1 MERFNMTPRSDYRE
15 KIEALG
21 FDFHGDYWREEA
33 YYRFTPAEIERL
45 EEATREAYRMYCE
58 AAEYIISEKPDFM
71 ERMLQIP
78 AEVCER
84 ICESWNRDELSL
96 YGRFDFLLDEKGVP
110 RILEFNA
117 DTPTSLLEAS
127 VIQWQWKEECFPECD
142 QYNGIHEGLVQ
153 SWKDI
158 FPAGSNIHFVGALD
172 DHEDTGTLQYLAS
185 TAMEAGYSTRVLD
198 INSMNLQ
205 NGLFYDPS
213 GECIQKCFKLYPWEW
228 MIDESPDGCLAQVE
242 WLEPIWKLVMSNKAI
257 LSILYELFPDSP
269 YVLPCYLS
277 RPQHGVFCKKPVFSL
292 EGHNVSVVDIRQWE
306 EHALLKETEGDYNTG
321 AYVYQEYVKPVAY
334 SGRYPVIGSW
344 IVGGEPAGIGIRENR
359 TEITDNLS
367 EFVPHIIS
375 CL

>member
-33 YYRFTPAEIERL
+33 YYRFTSAEIERL
-45 EEATREAYRMYCE
+45 EEATREAYCMYCE

-158 FPAGSNIHFVGALD
+158 FPTGSNIHFVGALD

-277 RPQHGVFCKKPVFSL
+277 RPQQGVFCKKPVFSC

-306 EHALLKETEGDYNTG
+306 EYALLKETEGDYNTG

>member
-1 MERFNMTPRSDYRE
+1 MERINVTPRSDYKE

-33 YYRFTPAEIERL
+33 CYRFTTAEIEQL

-58 AAEYIISEKPDFM
+58 AAEYIISEKPEFM

-78 AEVCER
+78 PEICKR
-84 ICESWNRDELSL
+84 IRESWDQDELSL
-96 YGRFDFLLDEKGVP
+96 YGRFDFLLDERGVP

-158 FPAGSNIHFVGALD
+158 FPAGSDIHFAGALD

-185 TAMEAGYSTRVLD
+185 TAMEAGFSTRVLD
-198 INSMNLQ
+198 MNAMNLQ
-205 NGLFYDPS
+205 DGLFYDPS
-213 GECIQKCFKLYPWEW
+213 GERIWRCFKLYPWEW
-228 MIDESPDGCLAQVE
+228 MVNESPDGCLAQVE

-257 LSILYELFPDSP
+257 LSVLYELFPDSP

-277 RPQHGVFCKKPVFSL
+277 HPQQGTFCKKPVFSR

-306 EHALLKETEGDYNTG
+306 EHAILEETEGDYNTG
-321 AYVYQEYVKPVAY
+321 AYVYQEYVKPTTY
-334 SGRYPVIGSW
+334 GGRYPIIGSW
-344 IVGGEPAGIGIRENR
+344 IVGGEPAGIGIRENP